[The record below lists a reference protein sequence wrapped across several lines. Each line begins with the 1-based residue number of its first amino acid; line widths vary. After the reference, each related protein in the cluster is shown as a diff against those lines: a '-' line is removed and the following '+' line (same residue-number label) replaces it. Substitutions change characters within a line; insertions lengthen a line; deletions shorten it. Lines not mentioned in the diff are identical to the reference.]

1 MDVHLQAQHIF
12 VRAGELIIGSKDAP
26 YEKNAQITLHGKK
39 ATASIV
45 ADNAIEAGNKLIANV
60 GLVSMYGKPR
70 K

>member
-1 MDVHLQAQHIF
+1 M
-12 VRAGELIIGSKDAP
+12 IIGSKDAP

-39 ATASIV
+39 ATAAIV